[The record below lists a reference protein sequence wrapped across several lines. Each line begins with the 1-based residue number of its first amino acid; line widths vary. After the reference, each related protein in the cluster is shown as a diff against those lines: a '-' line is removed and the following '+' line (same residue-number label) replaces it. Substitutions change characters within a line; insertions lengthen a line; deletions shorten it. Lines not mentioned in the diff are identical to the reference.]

1 MAKTRTQTKRKAR
14 SGSSGRN
21 AKKSK
26 KSPTK
31 ADPLVEEL
39 IQKAREAGNEDKF
52 VDEVMDDE
60 RFTKAVIARAQNKDN
75 VSSKEIG
82 LRSLFQLYHP
92 SSPPST
98 PKTPKKK
105 AAKKSK
111 KKSSKF
117 TTMETGLVL
126 SFLSTR
132 RQNAPIVA
140 ICYGAI
146 YWACLV

>member
-1 MAKTRTQTKRKAR
+1 
-14 SGSSGRN
+14 
-21 AKKSK
+21 
-26 KSPTK
+26 
-31 ADPLVEEL
+31 
-39 IQKAREAGNEDKF
+39 
-52 VDEVMDDE
+52 MDDE

-117 TTMETGLVL
+117 DKFMD
-126 SFLSTR
+126 
-132 RQNAPIVA
+132 A
-140 ICYGAI
+140 IK
-146 YWACLV
+146 